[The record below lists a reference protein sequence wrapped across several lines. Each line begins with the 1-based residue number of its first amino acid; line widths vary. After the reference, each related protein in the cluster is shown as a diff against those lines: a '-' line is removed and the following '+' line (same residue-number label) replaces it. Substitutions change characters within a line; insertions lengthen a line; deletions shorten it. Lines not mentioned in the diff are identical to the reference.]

1 MDSKKTVEETIQTW
15 EAERENEIYKNIL
28 KESEIYTLIRAYCYT
43 DHSYY
48 RINDFGKID
57 LFEINNK
64 QIYYFYYKHSEKN
77 IKYIAILDNIA
88 QTCNIVNTKFYEVN
102 NKYNEYKFSLIQ
114 QLFSLLKPNNI
125 EKPIFILKGK
135 RKISLFKKESKVFC
149 IDLNIENKKIK
160 YKNNNELIVYTD
172 KFLFKIN
179 NSDFLYKITK
189 NNKLVETKYDIY
201 EYDIFTREN
210 LNTYLG
216 YDTSLPSYSK

>member
-1 MDSKKTVEETIQTW
+1 MDSKKTMEETIQTW
-15 EAERENEIYKNIL
+15 EDAREKEIYKSIL
-28 KESEIYTLIRAYCYT
+28 ENCKIHTLINNYCYSDRT
-43 DHSYY
+43 YY
-48 RINDFGKID
+48 RINDFSKID

-64 QIYYFYYKHSEKN
+64 QIYYFYYMYSPEV
-77 IKYIAILDNIA
+77 KYIAILDNIA

-135 RKISLFKKESKVFC
+135 RKISLFKKKSKVFC

-172 KFLFKIN
+172 KSLFKIN
-179 NSDFLYKITK
+179 NIDFLYKRTE
-189 NNKLVETKYDIY
+189 NDKLVETKYDIY

-210 LNTYLG
+210 LNIYLG